1 MTKHWLQRIH
11 CPRQLV
17 KEMFIKRFKDNDWD
31 EQNERDA
38 TEFLNI
44 EKSIFVEDF
53 PMYAHLFAD
62 DEEENDVEEEDE
74 TTTKVG
80 GGRRRG

>member
-1 MTKHWLQRIH
+1 
-11 CPRQLV
+11 
-17 KEMFIKRFKDNDWD
+17 MFIKRFKDNDHWD

-38 TEFLNI
+38 TEFLNT
-44 EKSIFVEDF
+44 EKSIFVGDF

-80 GGRRRG
+80 EEEDEEGEDDDDDD

>member
-1 MTKHWLQRIH
+1 
-11 CPRQLV
+11 
-17 KEMFIKRFKDNDWD
+17 MFIKRFKDNDHWD

-38 TEFLNI
+38 TEFLNT
-44 EKSIFVEDF
+44 EKSIFVGDF

-74 TTTKVG
+74 TTKVG
-80 GGRRRG
+80 EEENEEGEDDD

>member
-1 MTKHWLQRIH
+1 
-11 CPRQLV
+11 
-17 KEMFIKRFKDNDWD
+17 MFIKRFKDNDHWD

-53 PMYAHLFAD
+53 PMYAHLVAD

-80 GGRRRG
+80 EEEDKEGEDDDD